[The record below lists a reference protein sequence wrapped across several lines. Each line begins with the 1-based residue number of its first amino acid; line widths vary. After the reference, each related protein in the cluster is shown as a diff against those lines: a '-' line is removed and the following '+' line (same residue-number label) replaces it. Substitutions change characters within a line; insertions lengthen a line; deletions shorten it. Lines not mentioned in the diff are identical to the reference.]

1 MVGALVTTIGSE
13 LYPVT
18 TAGRILGFVLMLYAI
33 GIFTYFFGSVA
44 SVLVALDARP
54 TPKPDKGG
62 VELSDSEVEP
72 SARSSRRPTILKG
85 QAGAACAA

>member
-33 GIFTYFFGSVA
+33 GIFTYFIGSMA
-44 SVLVALDARP
+44 SVLVAFDASRRP
-54 TPKPDKGG
+54 KQGDKGG
-62 VELSDSEVEP
+62 VELSEDEVE
-72 SARSSRRPTILKG
+72 ALRSILEKAEG
-85 QAGAACAA
+85 P